1 MFVPQ
6 LVLAL
11 GCNNWPPTSPLRPLA
26 GEVSNKTSSALWV
39 KLMKHPYTAIKFTLW
54 SNNFRFYLAGSFNSS
69 EKIMEFVSWEY
80 YSQYIYMYIWKHKIQ
95 VPNHQLAILLMMKG
109 ISQPCLIPLGYQGL
123 ILCQVYPAA
132 RWQPPSPSWRAI
144 ACSQDPWPT
153 SLEWFSS
160 EHLQETVHL
169 IYTCVG
175 IL

>member
-39 KLMKHPYTAIKFTLW
+39 KLMKHLYPAIKFTLW

-69 EKIMEFVSWEY
+69 EKSW
-80 YSQYIYMYIWKHKIQ
+80 SSSVGSIIPNIWKHKIH
-95 VPNHQLAILLMMKG
+95 VPNHQPAILLMMKG

-132 RWQPPSPSWRAI
+132 RWQLSRPRLHPLLDGRLPAVRTRDQHHWNGFLRNI
-144 ACSQDPWPT
+144 
-153 SLEWFSS
+153 SL
-160 EHLQETVHL
+160 
-169 IYTCVG
+169 G
-175 IL
+175 